1 MFRTIWS
8 YLIYTWGG
16 LHRFFGIQNSM
27 RREFERAVHYFSR
40 AYEID
45 PSFRRPR
52 LERGV
57 LLWRELRRFDDALA
71 DFDALLQED
80 PTYAVALFNRAMVY
94 QEIGRFPAA
103 CQDLQAYLTLTD
115 TPHQDEARR
124 MLALLQELEP

>member
-8 YLIYTWGG
+8 YLVYTWGG
-16 LHRFFGIQNSM
+16 LHRLFGIQNSV
-27 RREFERAVHYFSR
+27 RREFERAVHYFTR

-45 PSFRRPR
+45 PSFQRPR

-57 LLWRELRRFDDALA
+57 LLWRELRRFDEALA

-80 PTYAVALFNRAMVY
+80 PTYAAALFNRAMVY

-103 CQDLQAYLTLTD
+103 CQDLQTYLSL
-115 TPHQDEARR
+115 PNAPYQDEARR
-124 MLALLQELEP
+124 MLTLLQELEL